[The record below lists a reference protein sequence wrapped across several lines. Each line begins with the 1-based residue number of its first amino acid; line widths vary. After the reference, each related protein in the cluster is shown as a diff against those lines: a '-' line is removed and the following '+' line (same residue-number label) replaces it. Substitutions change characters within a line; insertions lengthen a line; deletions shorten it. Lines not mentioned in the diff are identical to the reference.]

1 MEYEGGYADWW
12 GSQWFPNDDSH
23 IPDCGSIEK
32 AKVTHREDQPV
43 QDASTTQVAESPTQ
57 DTVRNK
63 SEQECEEYANMRNTP
78 LKISPEERQI
88 AMMRM
93 VEMQKEDDL
102 DGWSVP
108 VSRSKKLKPMRIKN
122 KKDEATPVGPT
133 IAGIKSSVNI
143 LESAKELNQVADK
156 LRGEW
161 EPIELTVDS
170 GAEDTVAPPD
180 ELENIE
186 ADVTN
191 AQGEGFRIADG
202 SMIPNMGIKSGI
214 IATEGWT
221 SLKGVEFQVAPVHK
235 TLLSVSKMV
244 DRGHR
249 VVFDD
254 DDCGG
259 SYVEDKAS
267 GEKTPLIRKRG
278 LYVLQAWVRA
288 RVKKSD
294 PDKKEAEKGKN
305 APGDEA
311 PFQRPGR

>member
-1 MEYEGGYADWW
+1 MEA
-12 GSQWFPNDDSH
+12 
-23 IPDCGSIEK
+23 
-32 AKVTHREDQPV
+32 HREDRPV
-43 QDASTTQVAESPTQ
+43 RDASPTKVEERPPQ

-63 SEQECEEYANMRNTP
+63 SERECEEYANMRNTP
-78 LKISPEERQI
+78 LRISPEERQI
-88 AMMRM
+88 AMMSM

-108 VSRSKKLKPMRIKN
+108 VSRSKKLRPMRIKN
-122 KKDEATPVGPT
+122 KDQEKTPIVPAK
-133 IAGIKSSVNI
+133 AGINKNMNI
-143 LESAKELNQVADK
+143 LENMKELNQVAEKFKGD
-156 LRGEW
+156 W

-191 AQGEGFRIADG
+191 AEGEGFRIADG
-202 SMIPNMGIKSGI
+202 SVIPNMGIKSGI

-221 SLKGVEFQVAPVHK
+221 SLKGGEFQVSPVHK
-235 TLLSVSKMV
+235 VLLSVSKMV

-249 VVFDD
+249 VVFDPD
-254 DDCGG
+254 G
-259 SYVEDKAS
+259 SYVEDIVS
-267 GEKTPLIRKRG
+267 GERTPLIRRRG
-278 LYVLQAWVRA
+278 LYMLQAWFRA

-294 PDKKEAEKGKN
+294 PDKNDSEAGKN
-305 APGDEA
+305 ATGDEA